1 MDVKYINPFV
11 ISTKETFSKMLSIDL
26 EMEKMYVKAAN
37 ETSDI
42 TGIIGLS
49 GQAKGIVAVT
59 FSRITALRSVSVF
72 LGMKCLTLDDTV
84 SDAVGEL
91 INIIAGNAKQYLSD
105 LNVDISL
112 PKVIIGQGHSV
123 AEMKEVPTVV
133 IPFSSKLG
141 EFKLEVALVKE
152 K

>member
-1 MDVKYINPFV
+1 MDVKYINPFIV
-11 ISTKETFSKMLSIDL
+11 STTETFSKMLSIDL
-26 EMEKMYVKAAN
+26 EKGNLYIKKAN

-49 GQAKGIVAVT
+49 GEAKGIVAVT
-59 FSRITALRSVSVF
+59 FSRITALRAVSVF

-105 LNVDISL
+105 LHVDISL

-123 AEMKEVPTVV
+123 AEMKEVPTVI
-133 IPFSSKLG
+133 IPFTSKLG

-152 K
+152 